1 MSDADWEFRVAAVWA
16 DAATLTDDQV
26 LEAIDD
32 LVIERG
38 REDAAALFEAGSVRD
53 YLGRETEAEPF
64 YRKALELGLDE
75 PRHAQALIQLAS
87 TLRNLGRPEE
97 SVALLRGWI
106 VRHPE
111 HPLADSGR
119 AFLALALLSAGH
131 EREAALVALRT
142 LAPTLPQYASAV
154 AEYAE
159 EL

>member
-1 MSDADWEFRVAAVWA
+1 MSDADWEARVAAVWTEA
-16 DAATLTDDQV
+16 GDLSDEAV

-38 REDAAALFEAGSVRD
+38 REDAAAIFEAASVRD
-53 YLGRETEAEPF
+53 YLGREAEAETF
-64 YRKALELGLDE
+64 YRRALELGLDE
-75 PRHAQALIQLAS
+75 ARHPQAVIQLAS
-87 TLRNLGRPEE
+87 TLRNLGRPDE
-97 SVALLRGWI
+97 SVTLLRGWI

-111 HPLADSGR
+111 HPLADAGR
-119 AFLALALLSAGH
+119 AFLSLALLSAGH
-131 EREAALVALRT
+131 DREAALVALRT

>member
-53 YLGRETEAEPF
+53 YLGREAEAEPF

-75 PRHAQALIQLAS
+75 PRHAQALIQLAAKP
-87 TLRNLGRPEE
+87 RQARR
-97 SVALLRGWI
+97 V
-106 VRHPE
+106 
-111 HPLADSGR
+111 GR
-119 AFLALALLSAGH
+119 A
-131 EREAALVALRT
+131 AAWLDRAAPRAPARRLRSGFSRPSP
-142 LAPTLPQYASAV
+142 AQRRPRP
-154 AEYAE
+154 
-159 EL
+159 

>member
-1 MSDADWEFRVAAVWA
+1 MSDADWEARVAAVWSE
-16 DAATLTDDQV
+16 AAALSDEAV

-38 REDAAALFEAGSVRD
+38 REDAAALFEAASVRD
-53 YLGRETEAEPF
+53 YLGRESEAEPF
-64 YRKALELGLDE
+64 YRRSLELGLDE

-87 TLRNLGRPEE
+87 TLRNLGRAEE
-97 SVALLRGWI
+97 AVTLLKGWI
-106 VRHPE
+106 VRHPQ

-119 AFLALALLSAGH
+119 AFLSLALLSAGH
-131 EREAALVALRT
+131 EREAAIVALRT
-142 LAPTLPQYASAV
+142 LAPTLPQYAAAV